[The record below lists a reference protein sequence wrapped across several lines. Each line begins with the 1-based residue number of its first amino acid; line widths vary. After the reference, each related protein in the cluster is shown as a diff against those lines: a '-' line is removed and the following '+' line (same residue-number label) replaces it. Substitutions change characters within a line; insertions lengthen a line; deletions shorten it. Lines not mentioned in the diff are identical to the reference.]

1 MTREELVTER
11 LKIFTDRISPTLQIF
26 SSMFATALGK
36 QLARG
41 DDLEPTFSAMDTIV
55 LFIAESADYR
65 RRHRRVPDTTML
77 PVEMRLTEL
86 VLHVIHDC
94 LPMRIEKGA

>member
-11 LKIFTDRISPTLQIF
+11 LRIFTDRISPTLQIF

-41 DDLEPTFSAMDTIV
+41 DDLEPTFAAMDIHNS
-55 LFIAESADYR
+55 LDDR
-65 RRHRRVPDTTML
+65 RERRL
-77 PVEMRLTEL
+77 PTAPQACAGYYNAASRNAAV
-86 VLHVIHDC
+86 
-94 LPMRIEKGA
+94 